1 MGSVPHKNKSFFTFD
16 GIIAIKKYVVVASK
30 KWWCANRI
38 NNNIL
43 QLIKIDIGSKIK
55 HFGKKYFKNILEKI
69 QKIHTHQKF
78 DMRVSVTVSIP
89 KERISPLLLIVKY
102 YGWAIVDYEVNLL
115 LTKWPIW
122 GIAVVICPKESVCF
136 GLTLQKLVAFLWNF
150 WFLSRNTENLHCIFK
165 WQQCKCNV
173 VIQPVYITNDIW
185 NISDAIHDLHSLFV

>member
-1 MGSVPHKNKSFFTFD
+1 MMRKSHQQQYFAVDKNRYRFLDKAFWQEIF
-16 GIIAIKKYVVVASK
+16 
-30 KWWCANRI
+30 
-38 NNNIL
+38 
-43 QLIKIDIGSKIK
+43 Q
-55 HFGKKYFKNILEKI
+55 KYFGKI

-122 GIAVVICPKESVCF
+122 GIAVVICPKETVCF
-136 GLTLQKLVAFLWNF
+136 GLTLQKICGFYVEFLIF
-150 WFLSRNTENLHCIFK
+150 VKEYRELHCIFK